1 MSQFY
6 IGLPG
11 GGGGG
16 GNIPTSFQT
25 DSGIAVPVANVLNV
39 VGDLYSDTTGSGNT
53 VTFIS
58 KTEAVY
64 IVDATASEG
73 THTTITAALAA
84 ATSGDTIFIRPGTY
98 TENITLKAGVSII
111 GWTGDRDIPTVTING
126 TCSYSAA
133 SSVVTNISNIR
144 LQTNAA
150 AAVSLSGTSSSTI
163 FLNSCF
169 INATGTATAIS
180 MTTSGATASIRLNNC
195 TGNIAAVGAS
205 LFASSSAGSLIF
217 MYCAF
222 RNQANSVV
230 ANTVSAGSFS
240 AAYSQFSAPITTS
253 STATL
258 VSVLCDFNTLPLNT
272 TALTLGG
279 TNATITGGT
288 AAGGTASAISI
299 GGALTITDCAINSS
313 NTNAITGAG
322 SVTYSGLYFSS
333 TSNTINT
340 TTQNLRVTAGGEYKG
355 RGTNTAPSATMLGEE
370 VRSYLAEASGVS
382 LTTAAAANVTS
393 ISLTPGIWD
402 VNGIVMFGGGPV
414 TGTATGASIVTT
426 SATTGTQ
433 GDNYIT
439 SPIVSTILDYGIAIP
454 QYRIS
459 LNATTTVYLTAIAIF
474 TVGAVVAYGRISA
487 VRVA

>member
-1 MSQFY
+1 MSQFF
-6 IGLPG
+6 IGLP

-25 DSGIAVPVANVLNV
+25 DSGVAVPAANVLNV
-39 VGDLYSDTTGSGNT
+39 LGGVYSDTTGAGNT
-53 VTFIS
+53 VTVIS
-58 KTEAVY
+58 KTEAVW
-64 IVDATASEG
+64 IVDSTASEG
-73 THTTITAALAA
+73 TQTTIAAALTAAS
-84 ATSGDTIFIRPGTY
+84 SGDTIFIRPGTY

-133 SSVVTNISNIR
+133 SSGVFNISNIR

-163 FLNSCF
+163 FLNNCF
-169 INATGTATAIS
+169 INATGSATAIS

-195 TGNIAAVGAS
+195 TGNIAGAS
-205 LFASSSAGSLIF
+205 AALFTSSSAGSLIF

-222 RNQANSVV
+222 RNQASSTV

-240 AAYSQFSAPITTS
+240 AAFCQFTAPITTS

-258 VSVLCDFNTLPLNT
+258 VAIMSDFNCLPINT

-288 AAGGTASAISI
+288 IAGGTASALSI
-299 GGALTITDCAINSS
+299 GGALTLTDCAVNSS

-322 SVTYSGLYFSS
+322 SITYSGLYFSS
-333 TSNTINT
+333 TSYTNNV
-340 TTQNLRVTAGGEYKG
+340 TTQNLRVTNGGEYKG
-355 RGTNTAPSATMLGEE
+355 RTSNTVPSAGMLGEE

-382 LTTAAAANVTS
+382 LTTATAANVTS
-393 ISLTPGIWD
+393 ISLTAGIWD
-402 VNGIVMFGGGPV
+402 VSGIVMFGGGPV

-426 SATTGTQ
+426 TATTGTQ

-439 SPIVSTILDYGIAIP
+439 SPIVSTALDYGIAIP
-454 QYRIS
+454 QYRLS

-474 TVGAVVAYGRISA
+474 TVGSVVAYGRISA